1 MPDVIVIGGG
11 PAGSHAAGKLAT
23 LGYEVV
29 VLEQKEVLGG
39 PVCCAGIISRQCV
52 ADFAVDESLIL
63 RWLNSARIFSPSGE
77 LIRLWRRQNQAC
89 VIDRAAFDLAMARRA
104 QSAGADY
111 RLNCTVRDIDAAD
124 DGVVV
129 EIVRQKENQ
138 KLKAAVVVV
147 AAGFNPGLVNNLGLG
162 RISHFAIGAQTE
174 VETKGLDEVEIYS
187 GREITPG
194 FFAWLVPLSVTRAH
208 VGLLSRRQPKLY
220 LKRLISSL
228 MQQGKIVQAGGE
240 IKCRRVPLR
249 SLPKTHS
256 KRLLVLGDA
265 AGQVKPTTGG
275 GIYFGLLCAEMAAKN
290 LHQALKNGDLGA
302 EKLAGYEREWRT
314 MLGQDIR
321 LGSLARKFYERLSD
335 RQIDGIFN
343 ITKKS
348 GIVEDLLKEENLTFD
363 WHGRVVLSL
372 ARKKLLSKIGSVLKT
387 PFRIGAE

>member
-1 MPDVIVIGGG
+1 
-11 PAGSHAAGKLAT
+11 
-23 LGYEVV
+23 
-29 VLEQKEVLGG
+29 
-39 PVCCAGIISRQCV
+39 
-52 ADFAVDESLIL
+52 
-63 RWLNSARIFSPSGE
+63 
-77 LIRLWRRQNQAC
+77 
-89 VIDRAAFDLAMARRA
+89 
-104 QSAGADY
+104 
-111 RLNCTVRDIDAAD
+111 
-124 DGVVV
+124 
-129 EIVRQKENQ
+129 
-138 KLKAAVVVV
+138 
-147 AAGFNPGLVNNLGLG
+147 
-162 RISHFAIGAQTE
+162 
-174 VETKGLDEVEIYS
+174 
-187 GREITPG
+187 REITPG

-240 IKCRRVPLR
+240 IKCRRIPLR

-256 KRLLVLGDA
+256 NRLLVLGDA

-302 EKLAGYEREWRT
+302 ESLAGYEREWRA